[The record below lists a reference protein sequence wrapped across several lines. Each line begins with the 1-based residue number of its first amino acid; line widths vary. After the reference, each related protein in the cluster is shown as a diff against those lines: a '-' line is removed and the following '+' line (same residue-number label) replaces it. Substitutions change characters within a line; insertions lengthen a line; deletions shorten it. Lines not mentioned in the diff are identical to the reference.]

1 MGISLNATA
10 TNNADWN
17 MQIHVT
23 DADSGV
29 PVDFTGATIEIEVK
43 DANGC
48 RKLEGSVADGRVTLP
63 DTGVIEWLFPAASME
78 GLCPG
83 SYNMGAVYQLNGATV
98 SLFTGQLVV
107 IDGVARI

>member
-1 MGISLNATA
+1 MGIIINDTA

-17 MQIHVT
+17 RQIHVAYKNS
-23 DADSGV
+23 DA
-29 PVDFTGATIEIEVK
+29 PVDFTGAVIEIEVK

-63 DTGVIEWLFPAASME
+63 DAGVIEWLFPASVME
-78 GLCPG
+78 DLCPG